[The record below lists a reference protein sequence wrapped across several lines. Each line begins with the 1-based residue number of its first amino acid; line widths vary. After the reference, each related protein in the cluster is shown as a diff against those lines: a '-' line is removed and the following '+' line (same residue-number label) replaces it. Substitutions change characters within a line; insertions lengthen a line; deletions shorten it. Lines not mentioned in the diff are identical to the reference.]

1 MRKNKKNI
9 KLPLTISFILCAIAI
24 FGGAGSLKK
33 TFSQT
38 QFETAY
44 KITYDIGESG
54 ETLVTQEIEIT
65 NKDDDVLVTVY
76 SFILSQMNIYD
87 VSGFD
92 TAGQLEVDV
101 KRDGENN
108 RTTISAPLKDQV
120 IGKGRSSKINISY
133 KTSDLAN
140 KVGEIWNVNLPK
152 PSNLEEI
159 AKYEVIIKVP
169 QAFGPQIYI
178 APTPSVTS
186 EENNK
191 TVYSYSKQD
200 IENKSITATFGKN
213 QILNFELKYDL
224 LNNTFLPRRQS
235 VALPPDIAK
244 HQQIYFSS
252 IEPKPAFLKKDT
264 DGNIMATL
272 WIKPNQAVQ
281 VIVRG
286 SAKIFGNQISPE
298 MGGKMHE
305 IPSDL
310 KKLYTKA
317 DTYWEVENS
326 RIKDLA
332 LELFDPKKNVAQNA
346 YEAYKYVVENLE
358 YDTEITQENT
368 IQRHG
373 ALKAL
378 TQKGAWACM
387 EFTDLFIALTRAMG
401 IPARELNGFAFSEGE
416 SIVPTPVDFNTG
428 DMLHAWAEFYD
439 PNFGWV
445 QVDPTWGNTSG
456 IDYFTKLDTNHLAF
470 VVKGVSS
477 EEPYPAGAYRLD
489 TNQKQINVDFAEKQ
503 IDFEP
508 KLEFKKA
515 IPWNLLK
522 ILQGKRR
529 YVVTHKEGPILYGV
543 GGENS
548 KRIIFPFSK
557 ESVYLERSANVLEY
571 RDFGGNLEKISM

>member
-1 MRKNKKNI
+1 MRKNKENI
-9 KLPLTISFILCAIAI
+9 KLPLAISFVLYAIAI
-24 FGGAGSLKK
+24 FGGAESLKK

-178 APTPSVTS
+178 APTPSVTG

-235 VALPPDIAK
+235 IALPPDIAK

-252 IEPKPAFLKKDT
+252 IEPKPTFLKKDT
-264 DGNIMATL
+264 DGNIMATF

-326 RIKDLA
+326 KIKDLA

-522 ILQGKRR
+522 IFQGKRR

>member
-1 MRKNKKNI
+1 
-9 KLPLTISFILCAIAI
+9 
-24 FGGAGSLKK
+24 
-33 TFSQT
+33 
-38 QFETAY
+38 
-44 KITYDIGESG
+44 
-54 ETLVTQEIEIT
+54 
-65 NKDDDVLVTVY
+65 
-76 SFILSQMNIYD
+76 
-87 VSGFD
+87 
-92 TAGQLEVDV
+92 
-101 KRDGENN
+101 
-108 RTTISAPLKDQV
+108 
-120 IGKGRSSKINISY
+120 
-133 KTSDLAN
+133 
-140 KVGEIWNVNLPK
+140 
-152 PSNLEEI
+152 
-159 AKYEVIIKVP
+159 
-169 QAFGPQIYI
+169 
-178 APTPSVTS
+178 
-186 EENNK
+186 
-191 TVYSYSKQD
+191 
-200 IENKSITATFGKN
+200 
-213 QILNFELKYDL
+213 
-224 LNNTFLPRRQS
+224 
-235 VALPPDIAK
+235 
-244 HQQIYFSS
+244 
-252 IEPKPAFLKKDT
+252 
-264 DGNIMATL
+264 
-272 WIKPNQAVQ
+272 
-281 VIVRG
+281 
-286 SAKIFGNQISPE
+286 